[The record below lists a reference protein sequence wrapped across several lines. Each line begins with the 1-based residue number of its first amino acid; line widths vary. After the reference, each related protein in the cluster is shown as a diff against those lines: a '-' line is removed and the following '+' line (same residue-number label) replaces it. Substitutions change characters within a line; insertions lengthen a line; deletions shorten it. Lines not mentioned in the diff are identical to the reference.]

1 LLLKYL
7 STSEKQPS
15 TSVDKD
21 SVSHNIYN
29 FEDTAKII
37 PPMIDTNTKF
47 KNIDNEVIIN
57 KISKAAKDL
66 NFTNDTMTF
75 IKQMISLSL
84 LLRMYDSPLP
94 TTLRAIDEKTQDPS
108 YFIATYFDTNDMDLA
123 LWVYRI
129 VRLLS
134 RYVLLYDRFF
144 EIGDD
149 RYALLAKKVHRSINN
164 FLHDQSDKHHLVYS
178 IDYAFNQFW
187 TFWSFEQIIKRR
199 ILGGCAFSYK
209 EIKHFNLSK
218 SSDASIIYAR
228 VLDAMLPSFTENVS
242 LILHYNQ
249 AFLDIQD
256 DWEDLEEDV
265 KEDMPNVF
273 VMAAVEEIPYQIIKN
288 SSPERIRD
296 TIMNGT
302 DSSRASIV
310 RLVNEYQSS
319 IRNISIPRNVVFL
332 KSLSDRYAES
342 LRETLSSSKS

>member
-1 LLLKYL
+1 
-7 STSEKQPS
+7 
-15 TSVDKD
+15 
-21 SVSHNIYN
+21 
-29 FEDTAKII
+29 
-37 PPMIDTNTKF
+37 M
-47 KNIDNEVIIN
+47 
-57 KISKAAKDL
+57 
-66 NFTNDTMTF
+66 
-75 IKQMISLSL
+75 
-84 LLRMYDSPLP
+84 R
-94 TTLRAIDEKTQDPS
+94 
-108 YFIATYFDTNDMDLA
+108 
-123 LWVYRI
+123 
-129 VRLLS
+129 
-134 RYVLLYDRFF
+134 
-144 EIGDD
+144 
-149 RYALLAKKVHRSINN
+149 RSINE
-164 FLHDQSDKHHLVYS
+164 FLHDGSNKHHLAYS

-187 TFWSFEQIIKRR
+187 TFWSFEQVIKRR

-228 VLDAMLPSFTENVS
+228 VLDAMLPSFSENVS

-273 VMAAVEEIPYQIIKN
+273 VMAAIEDIPYQIIKN

-296 TIMNGT
+296 IIMDGT

-319 IRNISIPRNVVFL
+319 IGNVSIPQNLVFL

-342 LRETLSSSKS
+342 LREMLSSSKS

>member
-1 LLLKYL
+1 MIETD
-7 STSEKQPS
+7 TS
-15 TSVDKD
+15 
-21 SVSHNIYN
+21 
-29 FEDTAKII
+29 
-37 PPMIDTNTKF
+37 KF

-57 KISKAAKDL
+57 QISKAAKEL

-84 LLRMYDSPLP
+84 LLRMYDSPLS
-94 TTLRAIDEKTQDPS
+94 TTLLAIDEKTQDPS
-108 YFIATYFDTNDMDLA
+108 YFIATYFDTSDIDLA

-134 RYVLLYDRFF
+134 RCILLYDRFF

-149 RYALLAKKVHRSINN
+149 RYALLAKKERRSINE
-164 FLHDQSDKHHLVYS
+164 FIRDASDKHHLAYS

-199 ILGGCAFSYK
+199 MLGGCAFSYK

-228 VLDAMLPSFTENVS
+228 VLDAMLPSFNENVS

-256 DWEDLEEDV
+256 DWEDIEDDV

-273 VMAAVEEIPYQIIKN
+273 VMAAVEDIPYKVIKN
-288 SSPERIRD
+288 SRPERIRD
-296 TIMNGT
+296 TIMDRQSN
-302 DSSRASIV
+302 SSCASIV

-319 IRNISIPRNVVFL
+319 IRNISISQNLVFL

>member
-1 LLLKYL
+1 MEIN
-7 STSEKQPS
+7 TS
-15 TSVDKD
+15 
-21 SVSHNIYN
+21 
-29 FEDTAKII
+29 
-37 PPMIDTNTKF
+37 KF
-47 KNIDNEVIIN
+47 KDDNEVVIN
-57 KISKAAKDL
+57 KISKMAKEL
-66 NFTNDTMTF
+66 NFTNDIMTF

-84 LLRMYDSPLP
+84 LLKMYDPPLS
-94 TTLRAIDEKTQDPS
+94 TTLRTIDEKAQDPS
-108 YFIATYFDTNDMDLA
+108 YFIATYFDTNDINLA

-134 RYVLLYDRFF
+134 RCILLYDRFF

-149 RYALLAKKVHRSINN
+149 RYVLLAKKVRRSINE
-164 FLHDQSDKHHLVYS
+164 FLHDGSDKHHLTYS

-218 SSDASIIYAR
+218 SSDASIIYSR
-228 VLDAMLPSFTENVS
+228 VLDAMLPSFSENVS

-256 DWEDLEEDV
+256 DWEDIEDDV

-273 VMAAVEEIPYQIIKN
+273 VMAAVEDIPYQIIKN
-288 SSPERIRD
+288 SSHERMRNI
-296 TIMNGT
+296 ILNGT
-302 DSSRASIV
+302 DSLASIV
-310 RLVNEYQSS
+310 RLVDEYQSS
-319 IRNISIPRNVVFL
+319 IRNISIPQNLIFL

-342 LRETLSSSKS
+342 LRETISSSNS

>member
-1 LLLKYL
+1 MEIN
-7 STSEKQPS
+7 TS
-15 TSVDKD
+15 
-21 SVSHNIYN
+21 
-29 FEDTAKII
+29 
-37 PPMIDTNTKF
+37 KF
-47 KNIDNEVIIN
+47 KDDNEVVIN
-57 KISKAAKDL
+57 KISKMAKEL
-66 NFTNDTMTF
+66 NFTNDIMTF

-84 LLRMYDSPLP
+84 LLKMYDPPLS
-94 TTLRAIDEKTQDPS
+94 TTLRTIDEKAQDPS
-108 YFIATYFDTNDMDLA
+108 YFIATYFDTNDINLA

-134 RYVLLYDRFF
+134 RCILLYDRFF

-149 RYALLAKKVHRSINN
+149 RYVLLAKKVRRSINE
-164 FLHDQSDKHHLVYS
+164 FLHDGSDKHHLTYS

-218 SSDASIIYAR
+218 SSDASIIYSR
-228 VLDAMLPSFTENVS
+228 VLDAMLPSFSENVS

-256 DWEDLEEDV
+256 DWEDIEDDV

-273 VMAAVEEIPYQIIKN
+273 VMAAVEDIPYQIIKN
-288 SSPERIRD
+288 SSHERMRNI
-296 TIMNGT
+296 ILNGT
-302 DSSRASIV
+302 DSRASIV
-310 RLVNEYQSS
+310 RLVDEYQSS
-319 IRNISIPRNVVFL
+319 IRNISIPQNLIFL

-342 LRETLSSSKS
+342 LRETISSSNS

>member
-1 LLLKYL
+1 MTEMN
-7 STSEKQPS
+7 TS
-15 TSVDKD
+15 
-21 SVSHNIYN
+21 
-29 FEDTAKII
+29 
-37 PPMIDTNTKF
+37 KF
-47 KNIDNEVIIN
+47 KNIGNEVIIN
-57 KISKAAKDL
+57 KISKAAKKL

-75 IKQMISLSL
+75 IQQMISLSL
-84 LLRMYDSPLP
+84 LLRMYDSSLS

-108 YFIATYFDTNDMDLA
+108 YFIATYFDTNDIDLA
-123 LWVYRI
+123 LWAYRI
-129 VRLLS
+129 IRLLS
-134 RYVLLYDRFF
+134 RYILLYDRFF

-149 RYALLAKKVHRSINN
+149 RYALLAKKVRRSINE
-164 FLHDQSDKHHLVYS
+164 FLHDGSDKHHLAYS

-187 TFWSFEQIIKRR
+187 TFWSFEQVIKRR
-199 ILGGCAFSYK
+199 ILGGRAFSYK

-228 VLDAMLPSFTENVS
+228 VLDTILPSFSENVS

-249 AFLDIQD
+249 AFLDIED
-256 DWEDLEEDV
+256 DWEDIEDDV

-273 VMAAVEEIPYQIIKN
+273 VMAAIEDIPYHIIKN

-296 TIMNGT
+296 IITDGT

-319 IRNISIPRNVVFL
+319 IRNVSIPQNLVFL
-332 KSLSDRYAES
+332 KSLSDCYAES

>member
-1 LLLKYL
+1 
-7 STSEKQPS
+7 
-15 TSVDKD
+15 
-21 SVSHNIYN
+21 
-29 FEDTAKII
+29 
-37 PPMIDTNTKF
+37 MIETNTSKF
-47 KNIDNEVIIN
+47 KKIDNEIIIN
-57 KISKAAKDL
+57 KISKAAKEL

-75 IKQMISLSL
+75 VKQMISLSL
-84 LLRMYDSPLP
+84 LLRTYDSPLS

-108 YFIATYFDTNDMDLA
+108 YFIATYFDTNDIDLA

-134 RYVLLYDRFF
+134 RSILLYDRFF

-149 RYALLAKKVHRSINN
+149 RYVLLAKKVRRSINEL
-164 FLHDQSDKHHLVYS
+164 LHDRSDKHHLAYS

-218 SSDASIIYAR
+218 SSDASIIYTR
-228 VLDAMLPSFTENVS
+228 VLDAMLPSFSENVS

-256 DWEDLEEDV
+256 DWEDIEDDV

-273 VMAAVEEIPYQIIKN
+273 VMAAVEDIPYQIIKN

-296 TIMNGT
+296 TIMDRT
-302 DSSRASIV
+302 DSSCASIV

-319 IRNISIPRNVVFL
+319 IRNIPIPQNLVFL

-342 LRETLSSSKS
+342 LREMLSSSKS